1 MTSSV
6 VTATSFDNN
15 NKISSSAFSMT
26 SDSDIS
32 WNVNST
38 KVSITTGNNAS
49 TKSTKRHVDNNDDKV
64 KNEHTWM
71 PIIKMKRI
79 N

>member
-1 MTSSV
+1 
-6 VTATSFDNN
+6 
-15 NKISSSAFSMT
+15 MT

-32 WNVNST
+32 WNINST

-49 TKSTKRHVDNNDDKV
+49 TRSIKRHVDNNDDKV